1 MPERMYQQG
10 DGWRVVVAAAA
21 PAPASRAFHFV
32 GRRHGLPLRIKL
44 WRAPCVWMRCVCGYA
59 CAMCLLPYM
68 CASHGR
74 GIERLRKSAT

>member
-44 WRAPCVWMRCVCGYA
+44 WRAPCVWMRCVCG
-59 CAMCLLPYM
+59 
-68 CASHGR
+68 CASAYLR
-74 GIERLRKSAT
+74 GYVHHMDVAFSGSRKSAT